1 MILDAA
7 SGASVNETG
16 PRGSIVELAPR
27 ASVAQ
32 SGRNIALTEDHGKP
46 VRGRVTWLWVEH
58 GDDAGGPERGHAAS
72 RRVTWI
78 CGNVAASFNRQR
90 DAVGGR

>member
-1 MILDAA
+1 LILDAA
-7 SGASVNETG
+7 SGASVTEAG
-16 PRGSIVELAPR
+16 LRGSIVKLTAR

-32 SGRNIALTEDHGKP
+32 SGRNIALAEDHGKP
-46 VRGRVTWLWVEH
+46 VCARSPSLWIEH
-58 GDDAGGPERGHAAS
+58 GDDAGGPERGHATS

-90 DAVGGR
+90 GAIGGR